1 MRTTELS
8 GERVI
13 GYLAAVFFTVLA
25 LYLGIISVW
34 VVIFFRDSGNWGLYQ
49 LWGGLIYLFYAAV
62 FVAAARLVVARVPH
76 RRFWLP
82 LGVVAL
88 PALAYIASG
97 GLLPRPGGYAV
108 GLGLLLVLVY
118 AIGYATFRRRMST

>member
-8 GERVI
+8 VERVI

-25 LYLGIISVW
+25 LYLVVMSVW
-34 VVIFFRDSGNWGLYQ
+34 VVIFFRDGDNWNWYQ

-62 FVAAARLVVARVPH
+62 FAAAAWLVVARVP
-76 RRFWLP
+76 RRRYWLP
-82 LGVVAL
+82 LAMAAL
-88 PALAYIASG
+88 PALAWIAPG

-108 GLGLLLVLVY
+108 ATGLLMVLLY
-118 AIGYATFRRRMST
+118 AIGYATFRRRAIA